1 MFVKAYHNRVYSY
14 SSGTKFKIACA
25 GLVTWLEKHQQRYMD
40 MDDVNNGVST
50 HITLPTFTLLIVCLH
65 TRVSYHTTQESS

>member
-25 GLVTWLEKHQQRYMD
+25 DLKKWFDKRQKLWDTFED
-40 MDDVNNGVST
+40 GVST
-50 HITLPTFTLLIVCLH
+50 HHPTIPTSTLLIVCLH
-65 TRVSYHTTQESS
+65 TRKRYHTTQESS